1 MRRTHQSLIKSLV
14 VLLLAACTLAPLAV
28 RAQAP
33 PTAVAE
39 PDVFQRL
46 KSLQGEWVAVDENGK
61 PTDQVVS
68 VFRVTS
74 GGHAIREVMFPGTA
88 NEMINMYYRDGDTVQ
103 MTHFCAAGNQPR
115 MLLSFA
121 GQPTIL
127 RLQFIDI
134 TNLASPGDEHMHEA
148 VFTWVNNDRLKTEW
162 RAFRNG
168 RYAESSKFDLQRRR

>member
-1 MRRTHQSLIKSLV
+1 MRRINQSLAFLLFATC
-14 VLLLAACTLAPLAV
+14 VLGAVPAPAP
-28 RAQAP
+28 AQNQAP
-33 PTAVAE
+33 PATATE

-46 KSLQGEWVAVDENGK
+46 KSLQGDWVAVDESGK